1 MNAFI
6 ERAARGMLA
15 GVLFF
20 AAANSLS
27 YFARTGGN
35 LQSEGG
41 RIGFPCLV
49 WEDNGR
55 SVGQFDPDALL
66 VNVAVGLSASLIFGC
81 LYAALVRPRRAP
93 QPRIFA
99 SSQTANGAS
108 GESGRPSRQPPQFS
122 LRGLLLL
129 TTLVAV
135 LMALGQE
142 ADEDLKRRMLIPLY
156 WLGPGL
162 LVSTYCLTARLAPRT
177 RSQSVSLV
185 AALTIAATCILG
197 ASAGFDDFT
206 QIALGFYI
214 YWTPQCVLLLASC
227 FVWQFVRAKARASG
241 EPEA

>member
-6 ERAARGMLA
+6 ERAAAGMLA

-27 YFARTGGN
+27 YFVRSGGN
-35 LQSEGG
+35 LQDEGG
-41 RIGFPCLV
+41 QIGFPWLV
-49 WEDNGR
+49 WLDNGR
-55 SVGQFDPDALL
+55 SGGQFDPDALL
-66 VNVAVGLSASLIFGC
+66 ANVAVGLSASMMFGC
-81 LYAALVRPRRAP
+81 LLAALVRRPSAPRP
-93 QPRIFA
+93 FGNSPPA
-99 SSQTANGAS
+99 SGAS
-108 GESGRPSRQPPQFS
+108 DDSSRPRRQPPQFS

-129 TTLVAV
+129 TTLVAM

-142 ADEDLKRRMLIPLY
+142 ADKDLKRRMLIPLY

-162 LVSTYCLTARLAPRT
+162 LVSTYCMTARLAPRM

-197 ASAGFDDFT
+197 ASAGFRDFT

-227 FVWQFVRAKARASG
+227 FAWRFVRSRA
-241 EPEA
+241 